1 MGNLKY
7 VVCPIVFL
15 LAMACAKAQLGV
27 PEGIRLKLIDEQKI
41 IVSALSGGSKID
53 EERYLKRRWTEKEKK
68 MARSFLSSHLLA
80 IGIHAHEHQYEVSLP
95 HKSSSQNPFRGVNLF
110 AIIPATKET
119 TECVVLG
126 AHYDTVRESPGAMDN
141 ATGCGLVYGVAE
153 LIKRIPGRRRNVIIV
168 FFDQEETGHA
178 GSYAFAN
185 YIKDKAF
192 DVHSVHTFDMIGWD
206 KDQDRNIELELPTPE
221 LESVYLKYSEPYG
234 IVAYKTETTETD
246 HREFRNAGF
255 NAIGIGGEHKNGDES
270 PHHHLP
276 TDTYDTVDFEYLAFV
291 TVLTYNVIKDIILAP
306 N

>member
-7 VVCPIVFL
+7 VVYPYVL
-15 LAMACAKAQLGV
+15 LMTLSHAKAQQSI
-27 PEGIRLKLIDEQKI
+27 PDDTRLKLIDEQKM

-68 MARSFLSSHLLA
+68 MARTYLISRLSD
-80 IGIHAHEHQYEVSLP
+80 IGIDALEHQYEVSLP
-95 HKSSSQNPFRGVNLF
+95 HKSSSQNPFRGTNLF
-110 AIIPATKET
+110 AIIPATIET
-119 TECVVLG
+119 TEYVIIG

-153 LIKRIPGRRRNVIIV
+153 LITRIPGRRRNVIIA

-185 YIKDKAF
+185 YIKHNAF

-255 NAIGIGGEHKNGDES
+255 NAIGIGGEHINGDES

-291 TVLTYNVIKDIILAP
+291 TFLVYSVIEDLISE
-306 N
+306 

>member
-1 MGNLKY
+1 MTLSH
-7 VVCPIVFL
+7 
-15 LAMACAKAQLGV
+15 AKAQQSI
-27 PEGIRLKLIDEQKI
+27 PEDARLELIDEQKM
-41 IVSALSGGSKID
+41 IVSALSGRSKIE

-68 MARSFLSSHLLA
+68 LARGFLFSRLLA
-80 IGIHAHEHQYEVSLP
+80 IGIHAREHNYEVSLP
-95 HKSSSQNPFRGVNLF
+95 HKSSSQNPFRGTNLF
-110 AIIPATKET
+110 AILPATIET
-119 TECVVLG
+119 TEFVIIG

-153 LIKRIPGRRRNVIIV
+153 LITRIPGRRRNVIIA

-206 KDQDRNIELELPTPE
+206 NDEDRNIELELPTPE
-221 LESVYLKYSEPYG
+221 LESVYRKHAESYG
-234 IVAYKTETTETD
+234 IVAYRTQTTETD

-276 TDTYDTVDFEYLAFV
+276 TDTFETVNFEYLAFV
-291 TVLTYNVIKDIILAP
+291 SILVYSVIKDLISE
-306 N
+306 